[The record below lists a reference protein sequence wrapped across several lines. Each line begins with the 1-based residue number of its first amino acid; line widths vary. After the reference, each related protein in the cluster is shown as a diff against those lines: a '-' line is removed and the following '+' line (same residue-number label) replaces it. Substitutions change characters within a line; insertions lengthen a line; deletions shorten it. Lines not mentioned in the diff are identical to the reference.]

1 MTDIIAN
8 MRLTS
13 SIICIV
19 EEGELLSALYFV
31 YFGGDFSEIR
41 SPSSLGSLYFDKVD
55 VLQISRLTVPG
66 SGIGE
71 TEAAA
76 AGIVGVH
83 IGFSQVV
90 GVAPGIRSDVAYSVV
105 VAIVATEAAQAE
117 GEFLARLPILPV
129 VGLRIPVAQIG
140 DDVLLPIIVSP
151 DNGAAGSGRAVVGK
165 SVPWCFAIGSV
176 L

>member
-1 MTDIIAN
+1 MTDIIAK
-8 MRLTS
+8 MRFTS

-31 YFGGDFSEIR
+31 YFGGDFSEIG
-41 SPSSLGSLYFDKVD
+41 SPSRLGSLYFDKVD

-66 SGIGE
+66 SGIRE

-90 GVAPGIRSDVAYSVV
+90 GVAPGIGPDVAYSVV
-105 VAIVATEAAQAE
+105 VAI
-117 GEFLARLPILPV
+117 GLPQKRVICSIL
-129 VGLRIPVAQIG
+129 LRASESISEDICDKQ
-140 DDVLLPIIVSP
+140 
-151 DNGAAGSGRAVVGK
+151 
-165 SVPWCFAIGSV
+165 
-176 L
+176 